1 MEHPAV
7 PRSKCPWVRGRD
19 LWYGDAVPA
28 QQSTCQVR
36 LYLHC
41 APPLRLAK
49 NSALHIRVIR
59 GRGHVTCPSSW
70 PSPDGTSHK
79 IVAGAHIFVCQVVEK
94 GWQLSEQAVWLLLG
108 CIRDLMDFQKAWGG

>member
-19 LWYGDAVPA
+19 VWYGNAVAA

-41 APPLRLAK
+41 AAPLRLAK
-49 NSALHIRVIR
+49 
-59 GRGHVTCPSSW
+59 
-70 PSPDGTSHK
+70 
-79 IVAGAHIFVCQVVEK
+79 VC
-94 GWQLSEQAVWLLLG
+94 WFL
-108 CIRDLMDFQKAWGG
+108 